1 MYPSSA
7 TYDVFQKTQKENK
20 EKLQK
25 SKKKKITDFHANLTD
40 INTLAHETIF
50 VYNFYLLKNQ
60 RFLFFAEKPL
70 YSEQLS

>member
-1 MYPSSA
+1 MMY
-7 TYDVFQKTQKENK
+7 FRKLKKKTK
-20 EKLQK
+20 K
-25 SKKKKITDFHANLTD
+25 SYRKVKKKITDFHANLTD

>member
-1 MYPSSA
+1 MMY
-7 TYDVFQKTQKENK
+7 FRKLKKKTK
-20 EKLQK
+20 K
-25 SKKKKITDFHANLTD
+25 SYRKVKKKKITDFHANLTD